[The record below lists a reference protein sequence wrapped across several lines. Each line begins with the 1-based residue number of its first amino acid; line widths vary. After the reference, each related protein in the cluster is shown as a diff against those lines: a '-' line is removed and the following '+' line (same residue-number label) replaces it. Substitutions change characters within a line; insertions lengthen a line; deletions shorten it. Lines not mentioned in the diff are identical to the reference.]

1 MEFITIFLS
10 GLLAS
15 ISPTGLIVDTVVEN
29 RISSRLAEVE
39 ELEVRIDNAP
49 SYQIIQGKI
58 EKVRLAGRGL
68 YLTPDLRINALEL
81 ETDPISINLKTIREG
96 TFQIRKSLREPLQGG
111 VRLELSEQDL
121 NTAIQSPNFQARL
134 QAAVARIAGGFTNT
148 PGEEYELVDSRIDFL
163 DENRLRLEME
173 LRRNNPDEPSDG
185 QLNLT
190 VESQISVSQGHA
202 IKLIEPTV
210 IINDNPLPS
219 FLLQGFITG
228 LSDRLD
234 LKELEQTG
242 ILARV
247 LQLEI
252 DEEAMNLFLIVRP
265 LPKYQSRVLQ
275 LEIDEEAMNL
285 AAFVRLEPLQA
296 DSLP

>member
-1 MEFITIFLS
+1 MEFLTIFLS

-81 ETDPISINLKTIREG
+81 ETDPISIDLKAIREG
-96 TFQIRKSLREPLQGG
+96 TFQIRRSLREPLQGG

-121 NTAIQSPNFQARL
+121 NQAIQSPTFQARL
-134 QAAVARIAGGFTNT
+134 QAAVARVAGSFTNS
-148 PGEEYELVDSRIDFL
+148 PGEEYELVDSHIDFL
-163 DENRLRLEME
+163 GENRLRLQMK
-173 LRRNNPDEPSDG
+173 LRNNNPDETSDRE
-185 QLNLT
+185 LNLT

-210 IINDNPLPS
+210 TINDNPLPS
-219 FLLQGFITG
+219 FLLQGFIAG
-228 LSDRLD
+228 LNNRLD

-252 DEEAMNLFLIVRP
+252 DEEV
-265 LPKYQSRVLQ
+265 
-275 LEIDEEAMNL
+275 MNL